1 MFGLEN
7 NEVKL
12 IDYTDE
18 WNEVYSLEKDLLQK
32 QLGDNIVN
40 IQHIG
45 STSIQGM
52 NAKPIIDI
60 LVSVGNKDLFYSALK
75 PLYDLGYRFLGNGG
89 RRGRLF
95 FVKGDEN
102 ITYYHLHLLVAG
114 SHYERNYLLF
124 RDYLR
129 ENHECAKKY
138 KHLKIKL
145 IGKFSSNRDKY
156 SQVKSRYV
164 KRVLRDNSDI
174 KECITDNYYRIY
186 STKSFFLKKYCCSCE
201 GTAIKYG

>member
-18 WNEVYSLEKDLLQK
+18 WNEVYSLEKNHLLK

-52 NAKPIIDI
+52 SAKPIIDI
-60 LVSVGNKDLFYSALK
+60 LVSVGNKELFYSALK

-95 FVKGDEN
+95 FVKGKEN
-102 ITYYHLHLLVAG
+102 IT
-114 SHYERNYLLF
+114 
-124 RDYLR
+124 
-129 ENHECAKKY
+129 
-138 KHLKIKL
+138 
-145 IGKFSSNRDKY
+145 
-156 SQVKSRYV
+156 
-164 KRVLRDNSDI
+164 
-174 KECITDNYYRIY
+174 
-186 STKSFFLKKYCCSCE
+186 
-201 GTAIKYG
+201 